1 MKINPVYSYTNF
13 KTPQRGRVK
22 EAGFAASSSMTGG
35 KTDTI
40 TLSPEFMQQKGVGS
54 VANSVVQELNQ
65 PTDSS
70 RLESIRAAVLDKTY
84 YVSSDELT
92 DSILNRALGR

>member
-1 MKINPVYSYTNF
+1 MKINPVYSYAKFN
-13 KTPQRGRVK
+13 TPQRGRIK
-22 EAGFAASSSMTGG
+22 EAGKTASSSVTGG

-40 TLSPEFMQQKGVGS
+40 TLSPEFLQQKGVGS
-54 VANSVVQELNQ
+54 ISHSVVQELNQ
-65 PTDSS
+65 PTESS

-92 DSILNRALGR
+92 DSILNRAFGR